1 MTGRVRRVR
10 VVTDRCI
17 QEPYKTFSLL
27 DVRGESIDFDNDVM
41 LAGSWRPYAPNFDRP
56 SPPRS
61 KGVHIPMIARIPLAW
76 PLVPLV
82 AVHRMNQM
90 QLFDM
95 RSGKVSA
102 WEKCSSDPWEH
113 ATIPCTGCRRL
124 ACLACAS
131 TALPCHLLPSHGC
144 RPPQFLD
151 CPLFLGSVPTPRSL
165 SAPYRGASSS
175 QRIRLRSPARE
186 ARAAGRLCAMQSAAH
201 ATSTLPSTSTAART
215 WVASLRC
222 APPPF
227 MQYT

>member
-61 KGVHIPMIARIPLAW
+61 KGVHILMIARIPLAW

-113 ATIPCTGCRRL
+113 ATTMHRMPPTCVPRL
-124 ACLACAS
+124 RFYCAS
-131 TALPCHLLPSHGC
+131 LP
-144 RPPQFLD
+144 
-151 CPLFLGSVPTPRSL
+151 PTPL
-165 SAPYRGASSS
+165 A
-175 QRIRLRSPARE
+175 RL
-186 ARAAGRLCAMQSAAH
+186 
-201 ATSTLPSTSTAART
+201 STAA
-215 WVASLRC
+215 V
-222 APPPF
+222 P
-227 MQYT
+227 